1 MPRGKKT
8 CPNCNS
14 LQAVRALSCS
24 ECEHKFEKKTT
35 LKKEVSF
42 FKERKAF
49 IKRMLNNNKSSNY
62 KLDMMTAT
70 KVFKMFNNDIDFLS
84 KVKPPFDLNNSIK
97 YFLTKEGQE
106 YLRKKKLEFEY
117 KPKNSEKIIDHSE
130 KAGDDVVTS
139 RKRTLRDFLNDE

>member
-14 LQAVRALSCS
+14 LQAVRVLSCS
-24 ECEHKFEKKTT
+24 ECEYTFEKKTT
-35 LKKEVSF
+35 VKKKASF
-42 FKERKAF
+42 FQERKAF

-70 KVFKMFNNDIDFLS
+70 KIFKMFDNDIDFLS

-97 YFLTKEGQE
+97 YFLTKDGQD

-117 KPKNSEKIIDHSE
+117 KPKNSEKIVDHSE
-130 KAGDDVVTS
+130 KVGEDVVTS
-139 RKRTLRDFLNDE
+139 RRRTLRDFLNDE

>member
-1 MPRGKKT
+1 MPKGKKQ

-14 LQAVRALSCS
+14 LQAVRALCCS
-24 ECEHKFEKKTT
+24 ECSVEFKKKAT

-42 FKERKAF
+42 FKERKEF
-49 IKRMLNNNKSSNY
+49 IKRMLNDGKSSNY

-70 KVFKMFNNDIDFLS
+70 KIFKSFNNDIDFLS
-84 KVKPPFDLNNSIK
+84 KVKPPFNLNGSIK
-97 YFLTKEGQE
+97 YFLTKEGQD

-117 KPKNSEKIIDHSE
+117 KPKNSEKIVDHSE
-130 KAGDDVVTS
+130 KVGDDVMTS